1 MCTTFFNNKKTLKN
15 PFIDTIID
23 TVLNAKLE
31 DWEHFS
37 KKDRKLE
44 IPFNIN
50 SGKHQGS
57 VDETEKI
64 AR

>member
-50 SGKHQGS
+50 SGKH
-57 VDETEKI
+57 
-64 AR
+64 